1 VTALLEVEDIDVFY
15 GSVQALRGVSL
26 RVEGTE
32 MIALLGANGAGK
44 TTTLRT
50 ISGLLTPK
58 SGRILFEGD
67 DIAGIPA
74 HKLVRRG
81 ISHLPEG
88 RDLFPSLT
96 VEENLR
102 YGFWTRRRIEGSA
115 YRARLDEMFTFFPRL
130 QERRGQP
137 AGTLSGG
144 EQQML
149 GVARALMSSPRLLI
163 IDELSLGLAP
173 LIVEQLFDILRSVN
187 AAGTAILLVEQFVH
201 MALGN
206 TNRAYVLG
214 KGEVRMDKDSA
225 ELLDDPELV
234 SSYLGDK
241 AGAGSSS
248 EADAA
253 PLPPPSQLAGAGG
266 SGSGQARRP
275 RRPRGASA

>member
-1 VTALLEVEDIDVFY
+1 
-15 GSVQALRGVSL
+15 
-26 RVEGTE
+26 
-32 MIALLGANGAGK
+32 M
-44 TTTLRT
+44 
-50 ISGLLTPK
+50 
-58 SGRILFEGD
+58 
-67 DIAGIPA
+67 
-74 HKLVRRG
+74 
-81 ISHLPEG
+81 
-88 RDLFPSLT
+88 
-96 VEENLR
+96 
-102 YGFWTRRRIEGSA
+102 
-115 YRARLDEMFTFFPRL
+115 
-130 QERRGQP
+130 P